1 VCALVSLCFVI
12 GGPVLRVSLLRDS
25 NTLRHDGLTVA
36 VLFAL
41 DRIFD
46 SEDMFAP
53 RLPKLEVWTGA
64 ARRFRIGINGV
75 ILWASL

>member
-1 VCALVSLCFVI
+1 MCALVGLCFVV
-12 GGPVLRVSLLRDS
+12 GGPVLCVGLLRDS

-36 VLFAL
+36 ALFAL

-46 SEDMFAP
+46 GKDMFAS

-75 ILWASL
+75 LLWASL